1 MIRALVVDDS
11 KTAREVIRDLLNSDP
26 GIEVIGE
33 ARDGQEALEKVSE
46 LRPDIITMDV
56 IMPVKDGLEAIEE
69 IMAYQPTPILVLSST
84 VNDRKVNTAFKA
96 IQLGALD
103 VMAKPGGFTT
113 EGLMRVKKE
122 LIDKVKLLAGIK
134 VISHPRGRKKSRQ
147 KLPKTTTAPS
157 GKIVAIGAS
166 TGGPQAIMTILKEL
180 PADFPGGMFIVQ
192 HITSGFSKGFA
203 RWLSQESRLNVKE
216 AEQGEPVDP
225 GTVLVAPSD
234 LHLEIID
241 ERVQLTD
248 SPLVN
253 SCRPSADK
261 LFTSVARCYGNKAIG
276 VILTGMGKDGT
287 KGIKEIKE
295 NGGVTI
301 AQDEQSSTIFGMP
314 KSAISLNV
322 IDWVLPLSEIGKEL
336 MRRTS

>member
-1 MIRALVVDDS
+1 MIRALIVDDS

-26 GIEVIGE
+26 GIKVVGE

-69 IMAYQPTPILVLSST
+69 IMAYQPTPILVFSST

-103 VMAKPGGFTT
+103 VMAKPGGFTAEELT
-113 EGLMRVKKE
+113 RVKKE
-122 LIDKVKLLAGIK
+122 LIDKVKLLARIK

-147 KLPKTTTAPS
+147 KLPKITPAPS

-216 AEQGEPVDP
+216 AEQGEQVDP
-225 GTVLVAPSD
+225 GTVLVAPSN
-234 LHLEIID
+234 LHLEIIN

-248 SPLVN
+248 SPPVN

-295 NGGVTI
+295 NGGMTI
-301 AQDEQSSTIFGMP
+301 AQDEQSSIIFGMP